1 MPTNTYFGDVLTTGN
16 TTAQQNVT
24 VQGAY
29 AYFNSNLGSKTDQVA
44 SIGGATPWQSVY
56 LTGANVTTTNVTTI
70 PGQIGIGTSTGIG
83 ATLQV
88 QGNVYSTN
96 AITVPN
102 VFATNQNVTTLNTL
116 AIFGQ
121 SNVGIGTAASLRS
134 VLHVEGNAYVS
145 NAVITTNITATGT
158 TNTTTLNTLAIF
170 GQSNVG
176 VGTSTNL
183 GAQLQVQGNVYISN
197 ALVTTNI
204 VASGNILYGEDLTNR
219 YPHLLPTPAN
229 SAFIQNWIS
238 ATCNA
243 ASQPSDGWWVTAPV
257 AVFGNVVSGPKG
269 SNDYCGGVMLPDGRV
284 LFVPSSASNV
294 GIFNPADRTFTA
306 VSPVGLSSG
315 ANKYRGGVL
324 APNGNVIFVP
334 FQTNN
339 VGVYN
344 PVTSVFSNIGPYN
357 VVTNGFEG
365 GVLARNGKVILVPRE
380 SANIGIFDH
389 TALTM
394 SNLAIQG
401 TNQTGFIGGVLLPN
415 GNVALIPANSRNV
428 GMLAADQSSFSN
440 VGPFF
445 TTGSSKFIGGT
456 LAPNGNV
463 IMTPGFLTSANV
475 AIFNPT
481 NSTCSNVQTGVAG
494 GSGAFQGAALLPS
507 GNVIFA
513 PCAAS
518 NIGTFDPV
526 ALTYSNLTV
535 GGLGTAANKFYGAT
549 LIPDGKVVFTPMAV
563 QNVCTLGTF
572 AQAPPEFC
580 LSPYFNK
587 F

>member
-1 MPTNTYFGDVLTTGN
+1 MPTNTYFGDVLITGN
-16 TTAQQNVT
+16 MTAQQNVT

-29 AYFNSNLGSKTDQVA
+29 AYFNSNLGTITNQTGN
-44 SIGGATPWQSVY
+44 IGTTGTPWQSVY

-70 PGQIGIGTSTGIG
+70 PGQVGIGTSTGIG

-88 QGNVYSTN
+88 QGNVWTSNSLVTTNVLVTN
-96 AITVPN
+96 ANLTTMN
-102 VFATNQNVTTLNTL
+102 VSS
-116 AIFGQ
+116 I
-121 SNVGIGTAASLRS
+121 
-134 VLHVEGNAYVS
+134 VS
-145 NAVITTNITATGT
+145 PSGF
-158 TNTTTLNTLAIF
+158 L
-170 GQSNVG
+170 G
-176 VGTSTNL
+176 VGTSTPSGTSLYVL
-183 GAQLQVQGNVYISN
+183 GNSYASN

-204 VASGNILYGEDLTNR
+204 VASGNILYGEDITNR

-229 SAFIQNWIS
+229 SALIQTWIS

-243 ASQPSDGWWVTAPV
+243 ASQPSVGWWVTAPV
-257 AVFGNVVSGPKG
+257 PVFGNVVSGPIG

-294 GIFNPADRTFTA
+294 GFFNPADRTFTA
-306 VSPVGLSSG
+306 VSPAGLSSG

-344 PVTSVFSNIGPYN
+344 PVTSAFSNIGPYN
-357 VVTNGFEG
+357 VGTNGFEG

-415 GNVALIPANSRNV
+415 GNVAFIPANSRNV

-445 TTGSSKFIGGT
+445 TTGSSKFLGGT

-481 NSTCSNVQTGVAG
+481 NSTCSNVRTGVAG

-572 AQAPPEFC
+572 APAPPEFC
-580 LSPYFNK
+580 LSPYFNR